1 MVFSR
6 LPLILLL
13 LALTG
18 CASRGPVLAP
28 ALSGESRVLG
38 LELLN
43 TPFYPQ
49 ERYQCGPA
57 ALAMV
62 LKHAGVMITP
72 AELQPLVYIPQ
83 KEGSLQLEISAAS
96 RRFNRIPYLIQPD
109 LGALIAELQAE
120 RPVLVFQNLGLE
132 RFPIWHYAVAIGY
145 SALDDE
151 VILRSGTTQRQ
162 IMPARRFMN
171 TWERAGRWALVILKP
186 GELPALPVKD
196 TYIKSVAAMEAVAP
210 PEILLKA
217 YQAALTR
224 WPDNTLALFSIAA
237 AHHKLGNLAA
247 AEATYLRLL
256 TDHPGHA
263 AALNN
268 LAEVFAD
275 RGCFTDAIHTI
286 NKALAGNTRN
296 LQPALLRTHRS
307 IMHRQKQAGL
317 KPEFCR

>member
-1 MVFSR
+1 M
-6 LPLILLL
+6 
-13 LALTG
+13 
-18 CASRGPVLAP
+18 
-28 ALSGESRVLG
+28 
-38 LELLN
+38 ELLN

-62 LKHAGVMITP
+62 LEHAGVMVTP

-83 KEGSLQLEISAAS
+83 KEGSLQLEMSAAS
-96 RRFNRIPYLIQPD
+96 RRFSRIPYLIQPN
-109 LGALIAELQAE
+109 LSALLAELQAE
-120 RPVLVFQNLGLE
+120 RPVLVFQNLGLK
-132 RFPIWHYAVAIGY
+132 RFPVWHYAVAIGY

-151 VILRSGTTQRQ
+151 IILRSGTTQRQ
-162 IMPARRFMN
+162 TMPAKRFMN

-186 GELPALPVKD
+186 GELPAVPVKD
-196 TYIKSVAAMEAVAP
+196 TYIKSVAAMETVAP

-224 WPDNTLALFSIAA
+224 WPDSTLALFSMATT
-237 AHHKLGNLAA
+237 HHKLGNLAA
-247 AEATYLRLL
+247 AETTYLRLL
-256 TDHPGHA
+256 SDHPGHT

-275 RGCFTDAIHTI
+275 RGCFNDAVLTI

-296 LQPALLRTHRS
+296 LRSALLRTHRS
-307 IMHRQKQAGL
+307 IMHRRKQAGL
-317 KPEFCR
+317 KSEICR